1 MFGPTRWP
9 NATFS
14 IGNTI
19 IFVSTIFSNHS
30 ETTRTTAN
38 THFNNFLQPLRNNS
52 DYGQHPLN
60 SQLDPNP
67 HYPMPSILR
76 PRPCRRD
83 PDPGCISIW
92 ADPLAASEVAVANLA
107 AATVKAG
114 Y

>member
-1 MFGPTRWP
+1 
-9 NATFS
+9 
-14 IGNTI
+14 
-19 IFVSTIFSNHS
+19 
-30 ETTRTTAN
+30 
-38 THFNNFLQPLRNNS
+38 
-52 DYGQHPLN
+52 
-60 SQLDPNP
+60 
-67 HYPMPSILR
+67 MPSILR